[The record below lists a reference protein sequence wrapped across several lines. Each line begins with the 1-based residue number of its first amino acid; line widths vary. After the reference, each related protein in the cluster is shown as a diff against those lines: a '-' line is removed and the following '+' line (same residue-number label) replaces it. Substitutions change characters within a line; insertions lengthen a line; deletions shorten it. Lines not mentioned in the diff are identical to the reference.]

1 MEVKSKF
8 ISYYDSVFEKNM
20 NNELVLYK
28 KDSFYPCI
36 QIEVITIEKSRED
49 MGILEMTV
57 LKLIQH
63 NISNINDIAKLTG
76 FNKADKL
83 KILIEEMIGYGL
95 INVNYNNNNLSLSE
109 IGKQSVKTGFQ
120 MMETTASLLL
130 CGITG
135 KLLPKIMYNARK
147 VEGSNLASSIG
158 FKYLID
164 ETPTISLES
173 LSLENINKS
182 KYNLKDEVQYIS
194 KYIDYTQVFLE
205 ADITIYQNSE
215 KILSSSININKEE
228 VDWTLDSSYFINE
241 IKLDTIDL
249 MEIAENISR
258 YFELI
263 DTKISSKGFN
273 SIQINFTDIDIDA
286 LKEQVHLHPLLAY
299 IGSETPAENFI
310 IKSIPLN
317 RLPFR
322 STANSTTDNKWRQQL
337 QGQVFYLTTSSEKI
351 LNLACIYRSVYNVDK
366 EYFKLPLHERIP
378 YGQYLK
384 EKIYSLPFEINDINH
399 VIEYYSSNNIKKIV
413 LENNKN
419 NG

>member
-8 ISYYDSVFEKNM
+8 ISYYDSVFEKNK

-36 QIEVITIEKSRED
+36 QIEVITVEKSRED

-83 KILIEEMIGYGL
+83 KILIEEMVGYGL
-95 INVNYNNNNLSLSE
+95 INVNYNNNILSLSE
-109 IGKQSVKTGFQ
+109 IGKQSIKTGFQ

-135 KLLPKIMYNARK
+135 KLLPKTMYNAIK
-147 VEGSNLASSIG
+147 IEGSNLASSIG

-164 ETPTISLES
+164 ETQTISLEN

-194 KYIDYTQVFLE
+194 RYIDYSQVFLE

-215 KILSSSININKEE
+215 KILASSININKEE
-228 VDWTLDSSYFINE
+228 VDWALDSSYLINE
-241 IKLDTIDL
+241 IKLDTVDL
-249 MEIAENISR
+249 MEIAENIVR

-263 DTKISSKGFN
+263 DTKISSIGFN
-273 SIQINFTDIDIDA
+273 SIQIDFVDIDNGA

-299 IGSETPAENFI
+299 IGSGIPTESFI

-322 STANSTTDNKWRQQL
+322 SAANSPTDNKLRQQL

-351 LNLACIYRSVYNVDK
+351 LNLACIYRSIYNVDK
-366 EYFKLPLHERIP
+366 EYFRIPRHERLQ

-384 EKIYSLPFEINDINH
+384 EKIFSLPFEIKDINY
-399 VIEYYSSNNIKKIV
+399 VVKNYFKDNIQKIV
-413 LENNKN
+413 LRNEEE
-419 NG
+419 